1 MSYILRE
8 KTVLVKDS
16 VITCD
21 AIFSSEG
28 KLLACLNED
37 TAVTGGLPGWTG
49 VRIGIER
56 VGEANPGRYFHFCPS
71 HSKEVNQR
79 LSRILLPLAP

>member
-1 MSYILRE
+1 MSLTIRE
-8 KTVLVKDS
+8 KQVTVKDS

-21 AIFSSEG
+21 ALFNSEG
-28 KLLACLNED
+28 KLLACLNE
-37 TAVTGGLPGWTG
+37 TPHASNEPGWTG

-56 VGEANPGRYFHFCPS
+56 IGEANPGRYFHFCPS